1 MGKSAH
7 DDVLDALV
15 EEIKNNANLLCACS
29 AQPTSRIEA
38 AVTYMLATVALTSV
52 DFTIAD
58 GGSGGRKVT
67 ISAKSGI
74 TITNNGTIT
83 HLAIIDNSKLYF
95 VTTTSSQTLVAGN
108 LLNIPSWTITVN
120 DPA

>member
-1 MGKSAH
+1 MGKLA
-7 DDVLDALV
+7 DDTVADAYLEVLED
-15 EEIKNNANLLCACS
+15 NANLICACS
-29 AQPTSRIEA
+29 AEPSSRTEA
-38 AVTYMLATVALTSV
+38 AVTYMLATYAVTGS

-74 TITNNGTIT
+74 TITNNGTVT
-83 HLAIIDNSKLYF
+83 HLAIVDNSVLYF
-95 VTTTSSQTLVAGN
+95 VTTTSSQALVAGN
-108 LLNIPSWTITVN
+108 LLNIPAWTITVN

>member
-1 MGKSAH
+1 MGKLAN
-7 DDVLDALV
+7 DLV
-15 EEIKNNANLLCACS
+15 ADGYLEILEDNANLICACS
-29 AQPTSRIEA
+29 AEPATRTEA
-38 AVTYMLATVALTSV
+38 VVTYMLATYAMTSA

-74 TITNNGTIT
+74 TITNNGTVT
-83 HLAIIDNSKLYF
+83 HLAIVNNSVLYF
-95 VTTTSSQTLVAGN
+95 VTTTSAQALVAGN
-108 LLNIPSWTITVN
+108 LLNIPAWTITVN

>member
-1 MGKSAH
+1 MAKSAN
-7 DDVLDALV
+7 DTVADAYLD
-15 EEIKNNANLLCACS
+15 EMKDNAVLLCACS
-29 AQPTSRIEA
+29 AQPTTRTEA
-38 AVTYMLATVALTSV
+38 AVTYMLATVTISSS

-58 GGSGGRKVT
+58 GGFGGRKVT

-83 HLAIIDNSKLYF
+83 HLALVDNSVLYF
-95 VTTTSSQTLVAGN
+95 VTTTSSQTLAAGN